1 MAWIGVL
8 NRMAC
13 SQQSADPPAPRRDAS
28 RGGKK
33 MTGSITSIVDWLR
46 PGSRACHT
54 LEDRLA
60 DETAA
65 HAATRRQLEALQ
77 HYEVAL
83 RRSNVTVFTQDPDL
97 RYTSVT
103 NPVFGRE
110 VDQILDLTDEDV
122 LPAESRPDIVA
133 MKRASL
139 ASAQSRDGEF
149 AVDEGAQLRWYD
161 LHVEPLR
168 DAAGRICG
176 LSCAAVDITER
187 RESEAQLRML
197 MRELTHRSKNLLAV
211 IQAMARQTA
220 RHAGSTEDFL
230 DRFGARL
237 QALSISHDLLVQES
251 WHGVSLHDLAH
262 SQLDSYGD
270 CPGPQICIDG
280 PGVVLRPEIAQD
292 LGLALHELAANAA
305 RYGALSVPAGKVSIV
320 WSRLSPPNG
329 QGIEIV
335 WSETG
340 GPQVPQPARRGFG
353 TLVIERNLARTL
365 EADVALA
372 FASDGVTCRM
382 LIPEDRL
389 G

>member
-1 MAWIGVL
+1 
-8 NRMAC
+8 
-13 SQQSADPPAPRRDAS
+13 
-28 RGGKK
+28 
-33 MTGSITSIVDWLR
+33 MTGSIVSIVDWWR
-46 PGSRACHT
+46 AGSRARHT

-77 HYEVAL
+77 HYDVAL
-83 RRSNVTVFTQDPDL
+83 RRSNVTVFTQDLDL

-110 VDQILDLTDEDV
+110 VGQIVDLTDEDV

-139 ASAQSRDGEF
+139 ASGRSRDGEF
-149 AVDEGAQLRWYD
+149 AVGEGAQRRWYD
-161 LHVEPLR
+161 FNVEPLR
-168 DAAGRICG
+168 DAAGRISG

-187 RESEAQLRML
+187 RDSEAQLRML

-220 RHAGSTEDFL
+220 RHAGSIEDFL

-237 QALSISHDLLVQES
+237 QALSTSHDLLVQES

-262 SQLDSYGD
+262 SQLDPYGD
-270 CPGPQICIDG
+270 RPGPQIWIDG
-280 PGVVLRPEIAQD
+280 PGVVLQPEIAQD

-320 WSRLSPPNG
+320 WSRLLPSG
-329 QGIEIV
+329 QGIEIM
-335 WSETG
+335 WSESG
-340 GPQVPQPARRGFG
+340 GPKVPQPLRRGFG
-353 TLVIERNLARTL
+353 SLAIERNLARTL
-365 EADVALA
+365 EADVLLA
-372 FASDGVTCRM
+372 FAPDGVTCRM
-382 LIPEDRL
+382 LIPASRL
-389 G
+389 S